1 MLSPCRDILHKQV
14 HSFIPKCQIMKNIIR
29 FIALLGTTL
38 IVMTSC
44 SNTGISTA
52 DAVLENI
59 HNRKSVRQYT
69 SEQVSAEQVETLL
82 KAAMAAPTAVNYQP
96 WRFVVVTERDEL
108 DAMAEILPYAR
119 MLRQAPVAIVVCGET
134 TWMGGSENP
143 YWQQD
148 CAAATQ
154 NLLLAVEALGLGA
167 VWTGVYPNQDL
178 YPKLH
183 DFLNLPSNVQPFCC
197 IPIGHPAG
205 NEQPKD
211 KWKPENIHYGKW

>member
-1 MLSPCRDILHKQV
+1 
-14 HSFIPKCQIMKNIIR
+14 MKNLIR
-29 FIALLGTTL
+29 FIALGAIRLFT
-38 IVMTSC
+38 MSSC
-44 SNTGISTA
+44 CNSGSNA

-59 HNRKSVRQYT
+59 HSRKSVRQYT
-69 SEQVSAEQVETLL
+69 SEPVSESDIQTIL
-82 KAAMAAPTAVNYQP
+82 KAAMAAPSAVNFQP
-96 WRFVVVTERDEL
+96 WRFVVVTEREQL
-108 DAMAEILPYAR
+108 DAMAEILPYAK
-119 MLRQAPVAIVVCGET
+119 MLRQAPAAIVVCGET
-134 TWMGGSENP
+134 LWMGGNENP

-183 DFLNLPSNVQPFCC
+183 NYLNLPSTVQPFCC
-197 IPIGHPAG
+197 IPVGHPAG

>member
-1 MLSPCRDILHKQV
+1 
-14 HSFIPKCQIMKNIIR
+14 MKNFIR
-29 FIALLGTTL
+29 LISLAAFTL
-38 IVMTSC
+38 IAMSSC
-44 SNTGISTA
+44 CNSGSNA

-59 HNRKSVRQYT
+59 HSRKSVRQYT
-69 SEQVSAEQVETLL
+69 SEPVSETDIQTIL
-82 KAAMAAPTAVNYQP
+82 KAAMAAPSAVNFQP
-96 WRFVVVTERDEL
+96 WRFVVVTEREQL
-108 DAMAEILPYAR
+108 DAMAEILPYAK
-119 MLRQAPVAIVVCGET
+119 MLRQAPAAIVVCGET
-134 TWMGGSENP
+134 LWMGGNENP

-183 DFLNLPSNVQPFCC
+183 NYLNLPSTVQPFCC
-197 IPIGHPAG
+197 IPVGHPAG

>member
-1 MLSPCRDILHKQV
+1 
-14 HSFIPKCQIMKNIIR
+14 MKNLIR
-29 FIALLGTTL
+29 IIALGAITL
-38 IVMTSC
+38 FTMSSC
-44 SNTGISTA
+44 CNSGCNA

-59 HNRKSVRQYT
+59 HSRKSVRQYT
-69 SEQVSAEQVETLL
+69 SEPVSESDIQTIL
-82 KAAMAAPTAVNYQP
+82 KAAMAAPSAVNFQP
-96 WRFVVVTERDEL
+96 WRFVVVTEREQL
-108 DAMAEILPYAR
+108 DAMADILPYAK
-119 MLRQAPVAIVVCGET
+119 MLRQAPAAIVVCGET
-134 TWMGGSENP
+134 LWMGGNENP

-183 DFLNLPSNVQPFCC
+183 NYLNLPSTVQPFCC
-197 IPIGHPAG
+197 IPVGHPAG

>member
-1 MLSPCRDILHKQV
+1 MKHKLLAA
-14 HSFIPKCQIMKNIIR
+14 
-29 FIALLGTTL
+29 ALAALTL
-38 IVMTSC
+38 TVMNSC
-44 SNTGISTA
+44 TSNTNTA
-52 DAVLENI
+52 DAVFENI
-59 HNRKSVRQYT
+59 FNRKSVRSFT
-69 SEQVSAEQVETLL
+69 SEPVSQEHIEAML

-96 WRFVVVTERDEL
+96 WRFVVVTEREEL
-108 DAMAEILPYAR
+108 DAMAEVLPYAK
-119 MLRQAPVAIVVCGET
+119 MLRQAPVAVVVCGET
-134 TWMGGSENP
+134 TWMGGNENP